1 MAGLVLFIYTLLLY
15 LERHKAALCVRFSR
29 NE

>member
-1 MAGLVLFIYTLLLY
+1 MDGLVLFIYTLLLY
-15 LERHKAALCVRFSR
+15 LESHEEALSVRFSR